1 VQKCGETPPFLAR
14 LFRAFAAFPTPKIPK
29 ISQIHNRVFPLPHD
43 KNLYNF
49 EFKLLDILYFT
60 FSVFEPT
67 GRAVVEISIFASEFE

>member
-14 LFRAFAAFPTPKIPK
+14 LFRAFAAFPPPKNPKIGENR
-29 ISQIHNRVFPLPHD
+29 NRVFPLPHD

-60 FSVFEPT
+60 FPVFETT
-67 GRAVVEISIFASEFE
+67 GRAVVKISIFASRI